1 MKLLTAKETA
11 TSLKISLSMVYRLI
25 STGELPSYAIGGCIR
40 VSESDLSQFLDSRK
54 QETAKLPESQKRH
67 F

>member
-40 VSESDLSQFLDSRK
+40 VSETDLNLFLDSRK
-54 QETAKLPESQKRH
+54 QETVKLPANQKRH

>member
-1 MKLLTAKETA
+1 MKMLTAKETA

-25 STGELPSYAIGGCIR
+25 STGELPSYAIGGCLR
-40 VSESDLSQFLDSRK
+40 VSENDLTQFLESKR
-54 QETAKLPESQKRH
+54 QEPTKMPKSNKRH

>member
-1 MKLLTAKETA
+1 MKMLTAKETA

-25 STGELPSYAIGGCIR
+25 STGELPSYAIGGCLR
-40 VSESDLSQFLDSRK
+40 VSENDLTQFLESKR
-54 QETAKLPESQKRH
+54 QEPTKMPESNKRH

>member
-11 TSLKISLSMVYRLI
+11 SNLKISLSMVYRLI
-25 STGELPSYAIGGCIR
+25 SSGELPSYAIGGCIR
-40 VSESDLSQFLDSRK
+40 VSETDLVQFLDSKK
-54 QETAKLPESQKRH
+54 QDPVKLPEFQKRH